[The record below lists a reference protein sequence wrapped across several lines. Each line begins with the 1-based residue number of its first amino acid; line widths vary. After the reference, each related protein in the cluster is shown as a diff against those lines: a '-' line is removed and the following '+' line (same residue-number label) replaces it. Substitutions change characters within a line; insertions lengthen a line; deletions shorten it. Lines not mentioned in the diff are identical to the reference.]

1 MKSNDVP
8 STVDMFVS
16 EISRSGEPQY
26 AGGVFPVQARLQAS
40 LYGFVEAFTAKA
52 GTSRNKVLNQLIEI
66 GIEEALKALPSDV
79 AGEIRAHAGKVI
91 MDNVKNAETDQM

>member
-1 MKSNDVP
+1 MNNYEPAMIDI
-8 STVDMFVS
+8 FVS
-16 EISRSGEPQY
+16 EITRLGESQY
-26 AGGVFPVQARLQAS
+26 IGAVFPVQARLQAP

-79 AGEIRAHAGKVI
+79 AGEIRAHAGKII
-91 MDNVKNAETDQM
+91 MDNAKTSETDEM

>member
-16 EISRSGEPQY
+16 EISRSGESQY

-66 GIEEALKALPSDV
+66 GIEEAMKSLPPDV
-79 AGEIRAHAGKVI
+79 AAEIRGHAGQII
-91 MDNVKNAETDQM
+91 MDDLKNSKKDEM